1 MPSDSWYSCSPSARR
16 IPERRSHN
24 ARIADKCDREPHLRP
39 SAFATNWN
47 GRSIG

>member
-1 MPSDSWYSCSPSARR
+1 VLA
-16 IPERRSHN
+16 ERATHPGAAFAQRSN
-24 ARIADKCDREPHLRP
+24 ADKCDREPHLRP